1 MVIKTLEWTI
11 LYRVCIDKL
20 LFNLNNAN
28 YDIDVSDLQ
37 SDRFLYNN
45 QIYTTLSS

>member
-11 LYRVCIDKL
+11 LYRACIDNL

-28 YDIDVSDLQ
+28 YDIDV
-37 SDRFLYNN
+37 LYNN